1 MVLSNILYSFYYY
14 HLEACLFFIVI
25 RMLDPHGNSHREE
38 LEGVKGMDNIIKKKC
53 DGKSLFFNDGINHTL
68 KK

>member
-1 MVLSNILYSFYYY
+1 
-14 HLEACLFFIVI
+14 
-25 RMLDPHGNSHREE
+25 MLDPHGNSHREE